1 MDIVKKAW
9 GEERI
14 ITNQREYCGKILV
27 VNRGAGSSVHVHRR
41 KKETFYCLQGDVV
54 LRLWG
59 VVESKEYQRVRLIP
73 QAHSVTVNSGTW
85 HQFHALQDSQL
96 LEVSTHDDAADT
108 ERRTQSYGAGDEPPE
123 SIRHLLNT
131 EGGIT

>member
-1 MDIVKKAW
+1 MDIVNKAW

-59 VVESKEYQRVRLIP
+59 VVEGEEYQRVRLNP
-73 QAHSVTVNSGTW
+73 QCHPVTVNSGTW
-85 HQFHALQDSQL
+85 HQFHALLDSRL
-96 LEVSTHDDAADT
+96 LEVSTHDDPADT
-108 ERRTQSYGAGDEPPE
+108 ERRTRSYGAGDEPPDGIY
-123 SIRHLLNT
+123 SI
-131 EGGIT
+131 GGIT